1 LADGMKRHARLLD
14 NIRGISK
21 KVLTA
26 ALRKLERNGIVAR
39 EVYPDIP
46 VRVEY
51 TLTRLDWQVTELLMG
66 PYEWSLSRDNELV
79 AA

>member
-1 LADGMKRHARLLD
+1 MKRHARLVD

-26 ALRKLERNGIVAR
+26 ALRKLERNGLVAR

-51 TLTRLDWQVTELLMG
+51 TLTRLDWQVTELLMRL
-66 PYEWSLSRDNELV
+66 YEWSLSHDNELV